1 MLGEWTPEDTEW
13 DADFANNYPPLLP
26 QQQWKDSN
34 NVQDIYVFDTKTGEN
49 RRLLNGIA
57 NEFSEHIRNP
67 FITEDGKLISFN
79 TYDAFMPGSIG
90 SEVYLAKSPFIE
102 ELSDVLK
109 IEYSLFESNAYE
121 ADIQAKGLSQQAVLG
136 DSVKYDSKYRV
147 DLTAESIKVTTLLR
161 QRTYQFLLIR
171 CFLMKLMLPI

>member
-1 MLGEWTPEDTEW
+1 MLGVWTPDDPEW
-13 DADFANNYPPLLP
+13 NPDLVNHPGFIDV
-26 QQQWKDSN
+26 QWKDSN
-34 NVQDIYVFDTKTGEN
+34 NVYDIYVFDTKTGEN

-79 TYDAFMPGSIG
+79 TSDAFMPGSIG
-90 SEVYLAKSPFIE
+90 SEVYLAKSPFSQ

-121 ADIQAKGLSQQAVLG
+121 ADIQAKPIAACL
-136 DSVKYDSKYRV
+136 
-147 DLTAESIKVTTLLR
+147 VT
-161 QRTYQFLLIR
+161 
-171 CFLMKLMLPI
+171 P